1 MPTLQTV
8 SSVKT
13 PQARPVRIER
23 LLVLAVWA
31 SVVWLLALLLHR
43 LALSVLLPP
52 LPPQGAVGQSNSAY
66 QSGTTALQKI
76 FGGPDQQPLSLQEA
90 DIQLV
95 GFIEAGQDSVVAVR
109 IRNEPTRYLKV
120 DQEDSDG
127 WQLES
132 VKNGEIE
139 ISRMGELYR
148 LASYPSRNGLS
159 LATDKD

>member
-1 MPTLQTV
+1 MPTLQTG

-13 PQARPVRIER
+13 SKARPVRIER

-43 LALSVLLPP
+43 VALSVLLPP
-52 LPPQGAVGQSNSAY
+52 LPPAGPSGQANSAY

-76 FGGPDQQPLSLQEA
+76 FGGADQQPLSLQKA

-95 GFIEAGQDSVVAVR
+95 GFIQAGQDSVVAVR
-109 IRNEPTRYLKV
+109 IRNEPTRYLSMRQA
-120 DQEDSDG
+120 DADG
-127 WQLES
+127 WRLES
-132 VKNGEIE
+132 VRNGEIE

-148 LASYPSRNGLS
+148 LASYPSRTGLG
-159 LATDKD
+159 LAID